1 MSDLPL
7 LLAAVAALL
16 LVLLV
21 LGAIASVWDPMGDHD
36 RAGRRERSRE
46 PIYWRG
52 R

>member
-1 MSDLPL
+1 MEDVAL
-7 LLAAVAALL
+7 LLAGVAALL
-16 LVLLV
+16 LVLAI